1 MIKSLKFGELV
12 ISKVNDNTELRLG
25 RQVKCRDLTGEI
37 SLGLDQDKVRA
48 LVKTKESTFSY
59 TTYSYF

>member
-37 SLGLDQDKVRA
+37 SSGLDQDKVHA
-48 LVKTKESTFSY
+48 LVKTKDSMLSY
-59 TTYSYF
+59 TTYDYF

>member
-48 LVKTKESTFSY
+48 LVKTRESMLSY
-59 TTYSYF
+59 TTYDYF

>member
-1 MIKSLKFGELV
+1 MIKSLKFGGLV

-37 SLGLDQDKVRA
+37 SSGLDQDKVRA
-48 LVKTKESTFSY
+48 LVKTRESMLSY
-59 TTYSYF
+59 TTYGYF

>member
-12 ISKVNDNTELRLG
+12 ISKVNDNTERSHG
-25 RQVKCRDLTGEI
+25 RHETCRDLTGEI

-48 LVKTKESTFSY
+48 LVKTRESMLSY
-59 TTYSYF
+59 TTYDYF